1 MFNMSRD
8 RNRIYVGINNDEYAG
23 MTPTGNIINDAWVF
37 GILPETETCEGWTL
51 DRLDALYDEVLRAWQ
66 PYGHLVSK
74 LPSDLFARHQKIY
87 DEALLRAKQLG
98 WSPELSEDD

>member
-23 MTPTGNIINDAWVF
+23 MTPTGNIIKDAWVF
-37 GILPETETCEGWTL
+37 GILPETET
-51 DRLDALYDEVLRAWQ
+51 YEVLRAWQ